1 MNNSLNQFLARF
13 TGVNLSDRFGEGWDT
28 RSTLG
33 VWIRLSIWLVRGT
46 VRRIFFKS
54 SKGILLMGKGVTI
67 RQAHHL
73 TVGRSFIAQDHCEIN
88 CLAQR
93 GIVLGDKVTVGS
105 FAIIRPTNLY
115 GGEPGLGLKMGDNS
129 SIGPYSYIGCSGYI
143 EIGNNVMISPRV
155 SIYSENHN
163 FEDIDV
169 PMMDQGVTR
178 SFVKV
183 EDDCWIAANSIILA
197 GVTIGR
203 GAVVAAGSVVTKDVP
218 PYSVVAG
225 NPAKV
230 IKSRE
235 IIATKALRHEE
246 GS

>member
-1 MNNSLNQFLARF
+1 MNNSLSRVLIRF
-13 TGVNLSDRFGEGWDT
+13 TGVDLSDRFGEGWDS

-33 VWIRLSIWLVRGT
+33 VWIRLSVWLARGT
-46 VRRIFFKS
+46 LRRIFFKS
-54 SKGILLMGKGVTI
+54 SKGILLIGKRVTI

-73 TVGRSFIAQDHCEIN
+73 TVGKSFIAQDNCEIN
-88 CLAQR
+88 CLSQK
-93 GIVLGDKVTVGS
+93 GIVFGDKVTVGS

-115 GGEPGLGLKMGDNS
+115 GGEPGVGLKMGNNS

-143 EIGNNVMISPRV
+143 EIGDNVMISPRV

-163 FEDIDV
+163 FDDVDV
-169 PMMDQGVTR
+169 PMIDQGVTR
-178 SFVKV
+178 SCVKI

-197 GVTIGR
+197 GVTVGR

-230 IKSRE
+230 VKARKSE
-235 IIATKALRHEE
+235 NPF
-246 GS
+246 

>member
-13 TGVNLSDRFGEGWDT
+13 TGVDLSDRFGDDWDT

-33 VWIRLSIWLVRGT
+33 VWVRLAIWLVRGT
-46 VRRIFFKS
+46 VRRFFFKS
-54 SKGILLMGKGVTI
+54 SKGILLIGKGVTI

-73 TVGRSFIAQDHCEIN
+73 VVGKSFIAQDNCEIN
-88 CLAQR
+88 CLSKN

-105 FAIIRPTNLY
+105 YAIIRPTNLY

-163 FEDIDV
+163 FAGIHI
-169 PMMDQGVTR
+169 PMIDQGVTR
-178 SFVKV
+178 SFVRI
-183 EDDCWIAANSIILA
+183 EDDCWIAANAIILA
-197 GVTIGR
+197 GVTVGR

-225 NPAKV
+225 NPATVVKTR
-230 IKSRE
+230 K
-235 IIATKALRHEE
+235 
-246 GS
+246 